1 MLVFRRKNISWR
13 FQKLKKGS
21 VIACVEGAGYL
32 FYFTG
37 HARGTREGGRRPLS
51 PFLPSRVL
59 EISSFAIKKPGPA
72 TQASS
77 VNLGKT
83 FLQICHVKK
92 PLRPVDL
99 GKTFS
104 HIYVL

>member
-1 MLVFRRKNISWR
+1 MAFPKT
-13 FQKLKKGS
+13 KKTS
-21 VIACVEGAGYL
+21 VIACVAGASYL

-37 HARGTREGGRRPLS
+37 HARGTREGGRRPRS
-51 PFLPSRVL
+51 PFLPSRIL
-59 EISSFAIKKPGPA
+59 EISSFAIKKPVPA

-83 FLQICHVKK
+83 FLRICHVKK

-99 GKTFS
+99 GKTFFP
-104 HIYVL
+104 IYVL

>member
-1 MLVFRRKNISWR
+1 MAFPKIKES
-13 FQKLKKGS
+13 S
-21 VIACVEGAGYL
+21 VVACIAGAGYL

-37 HARGTREGGRRPLS
+37 HARGTREGGRRPPSQFPTLAH
-51 PFLPSRVL
+51 PRDFFLRHK
-59 EISSFAIKKPGPA
+59 KKPVPA

-83 FLQICHVKK
+83 FLLICHVKK

-104 HIYVL
+104 HLCSLILSFFVG